1 MKKVIKINKFNIR
14 VYGILIDDNK
24 LLVTDE
30 FRLGIKMT
38 KFPGGA
44 MQFGEGTI
52 DCLKREFIEE
62 LDLKIEIISH
72 FYTTDYFQQTELLPE
87 TEQLISVYYLVKAT
101 EPYKFKTT
109 NKRFDFKEMI
119 EGAQTFRWLDF
130 NKLEINEFTL
140 PIDKKVVSQL
150 FSGYLSK

>member
-1 MKKVIKINKFNIR
+1 MNPVSKINKFNIR
-14 VYGILIDDNK
+14 VYGILIDGYK

-38 KFPGGA
+38 KFPGGD

-62 LDLKIEIISH
+62 LDLHIDIIRH

-87 TEQLISVYYLVKAT
+87 TEQLISIYYLVKPA
-101 EPYKFKTT
+101 EQYKFKTT
-109 NKRFDFKEMI
+109 VKKFDFKELV
-119 EGAQTFRWLDF
+119 EGAQTFRWLDL
-130 NKLEINEFTL
+130 NKLEIDEFTL
-140 PIDKKVVSQL
+140 PIDKKVVSL
-150 FSGYLSK
+150 IMNEKGKC

>member
-1 MKKVIKINKFNIR
+1 MKHNKINRFNIR

-44 MQFGEGTI
+44 MKFGEGTI

-62 LDLKIEIISH
+62 LGLHIDIISH
-72 FYTTDYFQQTELLPE
+72 FYTTDYFQQTKLLPE
-87 TEQLISVYYLVKAT
+87 TEQLISIYYLVKAN

-109 NKRFDFKEMI
+109 DKRFDFKELI
-119 EGAQTFRWLDF
+119 EGAQTFRWLD
-130 NKLEINEFTL
+130 LYSLDINYFTL
-140 PIDKKVVSQL
+140 PIDKIVAALLIEKEN
-150 FSGYLSK
+150 SK

>member
-1 MKKVIKINKFNIR
+1 MEHKTKINRFNIR
-14 VYGILIDDNK
+14 VYGILIDGNK

-44 MQFGEGTI
+44 MNFGEGTI

-62 LDLKIEIISH
+62 LDLDIDIISH

-87 TEQLISVYYLVKAT
+87 TEQLISIYYLVKAT
-101 EPYKFKTT
+101 EQYKFKTT
-109 NKRFDFKEMI
+109 DKKFDFKELI
-119 EGAQTFRWLDF
+119 EGAQNFRWLDL
-130 NKLEINEFTL
+130 NMLEIKEFTL
-140 PIDKKVVSQL
+140 PIDKKVVSLL
-150 FSGYLSK
+150 FSRFLSK